1 MKKKSATIQI
11 GGLLMSEYQ
20 KQQIKKLKRDTK
32 RRRYSKTKKL
42 EIVLGMSIIII
53 LLIIY
58 ALH

>member
-1 MKKKSATIQI
+1 
-11 GGLLMSEYQ
+11 MSEYQ